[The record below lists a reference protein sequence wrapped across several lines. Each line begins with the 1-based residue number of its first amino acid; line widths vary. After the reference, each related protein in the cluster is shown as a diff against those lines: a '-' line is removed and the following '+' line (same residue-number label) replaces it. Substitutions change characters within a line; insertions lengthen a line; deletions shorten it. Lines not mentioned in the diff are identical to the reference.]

1 MDPPI
6 QESQTVAHSQSDSTH
21 NDGRPRFYALRTL
34 YRWIR
39 RYPVLPVMIAVGLA
53 VMAIFA
59 PWISPSH
66 PLESDLTDIA
76 RPPVWMEG
84 GSWDYILGADKIGRD
99 LLSRIVH
106 GSRIS
111 LTVAFIVIIF
121 GSLIGSAIGIASG
134 MAGGLWDEIAMRVV
148 DLVYA
153 TPFLLIALVAAVVF
167 GTSLQLVLVLLTIF
181 SWPIFS
187 RQTRGLTLQLKNM
200 DYVASSR
207 VAGASPFRIAF
218 RHIMPGVFNTV
229 VVIATL
235 QVGSLILTESV
246 LSFLGVGIPAPQPA
260 WGSMVADG
268 REFISTAWWV
278 PIMPGIAI
286 FLTVFAFNFIGDWLR
301 DYLDPR
307 LRQIN

>member
-1 MDPPI
+1 MDRPI
-6 QESQTVAHSQSDSTH
+6 QESQTIADPQSDATQDAS
-21 NDGRPRFYALRTL
+21 RPRLFVLLTL

-39 RYPVLPVMIAVGLA
+39 RYPVLPVAIAIGLA

-59 PWISPSH
+59 PWIAPAH
-66 PLESDLTDIA
+66 PLESDLDFIA
-76 RPPVWMEG
+76 HPPVWAADGTFE
-84 GSWDYILGADKIGRD
+84 YILGADKIGRD
-99 LLSRIVH
+99 LLSRIIH

-111 LTVAFIVIIF
+111 LSVAFIVIIC
-121 GSLIGSAIGIASG
+121 GSVIGSAIGIASG
-134 MAGGLWDEIAMRVV
+134 MAGGLWDELAMRIV

-181 SWPIFS
+181 SWPIFA

-207 VAGASPFRIAF
+207 VADASPFRIAF
-218 RHIMPGVFNTV
+218 RHILPGVFNTV

-307 LRQIN
+307 LRQIH

>member
-1 MDPPI
+1 MIRDTPLPDTTSDRRVI
-6 QESQTVAHSQSDSTH
+6 QVPVL
-21 NDGRPRFYALRTL
+21 GTL
-34 YRWIR
+34 YQWIR
-39 RYPVLPVMIAVGLA
+39 RYPVLPVIVAVGLA
-53 VMAIFA
+53 IMAIFA
-59 PWISPSH
+59 PWVAPNH
-66 PLESDLTDIA
+66 PLESELDKLA
-76 RPPVWMEG
+76 APPVWIEG
-84 GSWDYILGADKIGRD
+84 GSWDYVLGADKIGRD
-99 LLSRIVH
+99 LLSRIIH

-111 LTVAFIVIIF
+111 LSVAFIVIIC
-121 GSLIGSAIGIASG
+121 GSVIGSGIGIASG
-134 MAGGLWDEIAMRVV
+134 MAGGIWDEIAMRIV

-167 GTSLQLVLVLLTIF
+167 GASLELVLILLTIF
-181 SWPIFS
+181 SWPIFA

-207 VAGASPFRIAF
+207 VASASEIRIAF
-218 RHIMPGVFNTV
+218 RHILPGVVNTI

-235 QVGSLILTESV
+235 QIGSLILTESV
-246 LSFLGVGIPAPQPA
+246 LSYLGVGIPAPQPA

-268 REFISTAWWV
+268 REFITTAWWV
-278 PIMPGIAI
+278 PVMPGAAI

>member
-1 MDPPI
+1 MI
-6 QESQTVAHSQSDSTH
+6 QPGQDTQLSEVPVERS
-21 NDGRPRFYALRTL
+21 RPRVPVLGTL

-39 RYPVLPVMIAVGLA
+39 RYPVLPTIIAVGLA
-53 VMAIFA
+53 IMAIFA
-59 PWISPSH
+59 PLIAPNH
-66 PLESDLTDIA
+66 PLESELDYLA
-76 RPPVWMEG
+76 APPVWMDG

-99 LLSRIVH
+99 LLSRIIH

-111 LTVAFIVIIF
+111 LSVAFIVIIC
-121 GSLIGSAIGIASG
+121 GSVLGSAIGIASG
-134 MAGGLWDEIAMRVV
+134 MAGGVWDEIAMRIV

-167 GTSLQLVLVLLTIF
+167 GSSLQLVLILLTIF
-181 SWPIFS
+181 SWPIFA

-200 DYVASSR
+200 EYVASSR
-207 VAGASPFRIAF
+207 VASASVFRIAF
-218 RHIMPGVFNTV
+218 RHILPGVVNTI

-235 QVGSLILTESV
+235 QIGSLILTESV
-246 LSFLGVGIPAPQPA
+246 LSYLGVGIPAPQPA

-268 REFISTAWWV
+268 REFISTKWWV
-278 PIMPGIAI
+278 PVMPGAAI

>member
-1 MDPPI
+1 MIRDTQLPDTTFDRRGTQVP
-6 QESQTVAHSQSDSTH
+6 VL
-21 NDGRPRFYALRTL
+21 GTL
-34 YRWIR
+34 YQWIR
-39 RYPVLPVMIAVGLA
+39 RYPVLPVIVAVGLA
-53 VMAIFA
+53 IMAIFA
-59 PWISPSH
+59 PWVAPNH
-66 PLESDLTDIA
+66 PLESELDKLA
-76 RPPVWMEG
+76 APPVWIEG
-84 GSWDYILGADKIGRD
+84 GSWDYVLGADKIGRD
-99 LLSRIVH
+99 LLSRIIH

-111 LTVAFIVIIF
+111 LSVAFIVIIC
-121 GSLIGSAIGIASG
+121 GSVIGSGIGIASG
-134 MAGGLWDEIAMRVV
+134 MAGGIWDEIAMRIV

-167 GTSLQLVLVLLTIF
+167 GASLELVLILLTIF
-181 SWPIFS
+181 SWPIFA

-207 VAGASPFRIAF
+207 VASASEIRIAF
-218 RHIMPGVFNTV
+218 RHILPGVVNTI

-235 QVGSLILTESV
+235 QIGSLILTESV
-246 LSFLGVGIPAPQPA
+246 LSYLGVGIPAPQPA

-268 REFISTAWWV
+268 REFITTAWWV
-278 PIMPGIAI
+278 PVMPGAAI

>member
-1 MDPPI
+1 M
-6 QESQTVAHSQSDSTH
+6 
-21 NDGRPRFYALRTL
+21 
-34 YRWIR
+34 
-39 RYPVLPVMIAVGLA
+39 LPVAIIMVLA

-59 PWISPSH
+59 PWVAPKH
-66 PLESDLTDIA
+66 PLESDLTKTA
-76 RPPVWMEG
+76 APPVWMKG
-84 GSWDYILGADKIGRD
+84 GSWGYILGGDGIGRD
-99 LLSRIVH
+99 QLSRIIH

-111 LTVAFIVIIF
+111 LSVAFIVIIC
-121 GSLIGSAIGIASG
+121 GSIIGSAIGIASG
-134 MAGGLWDEIAMRVV
+134 LAGGIWDEFAMRMV

-153 TPFLLIALVAAVVF
+153 MPFLLIALVAAVVF
-167 GTSLQLVLVLLTIF
+167 GPSLQLVLIILTIF
-181 SWPIFS
+181 SWPIFA

-207 VAGASPFRIAF
+207 VAGASAFRIAI
-218 RHIMPGVFNTV
+218 RHIMPGVVNTV

-235 QVGSLILTESV
+235 QIGSLILTESV

-268 REFISTAWWV
+268 RVFIRTAWWV
-278 PIMPGIAI
+278 PVMPGVAI

>member
-1 MDPPI
+1 MIREGQLPDAP
-6 QESQTVAHSQSDSTH
+6 
-21 NDGRPRFYALRTL
+21 DGRSKTRVPVLGTL

-39 RYPVLPVMIAVGLA
+39 RYPVLPVIIAVGLA
-53 VMAIFA
+53 IMAIFA
-59 PWISPSH
+59 PWIAPNH
-66 PLESDLTDIA
+66 PLESELDFLA
-76 RPPVWMEG
+76 APPVWMEDG
-84 GSWDYILGADKIGRD
+84 TWDYILGADKIGRD
-99 LLSRIVH
+99 LLSRIIH

-111 LTVAFIVIIF
+111 LSVAFIVIIC
-121 GSLIGSAIGIASG
+121 GSVIGSGIGIASG
-134 MAGGLWDEIAMRVV
+134 MAGGIWDEFAMRIV

-167 GTSLQLVLVLLTIF
+167 GASLQLVLILLTIF
-181 SWPIFS
+181 SWPIFA

-200 DYVASSR
+200 DYVASAR
-207 VAGASPFRIAF
+207 VASASELRIAF
-218 RHIMPGVFNTV
+218 RHILPGVVNTV

-235 QVGSLILTESV
+235 QIGSLILTESV
-246 LSFLGVGIPAPQPA
+246 LSYLGVGIPAPQPA

-268 REFISTAWWV
+268 REFITTAWWV
-278 PIMPGIAI
+278 PVMPGAAI

>member
-1 MDPPI
+1 MFGRAATPI
-6 QESQTVAHSQSDSTH
+6 
-21 NDGRPRFYALRTL
+21 RYLRTL
-34 YRWIR
+34 YQLVR
-39 RYPVLPVMIAVGLA
+39 RYPVLPVIIAIGLA
-53 VMAIFA
+53 IMAIFA
-59 PWISPSH
+59 PWVAPNH
-66 PLESDLTDIA
+66 PLESELEKLA
-76 RPPVWMEG
+76 APPVWLDG

-99 LLSRIVH
+99 LLSRIIH

-111 LTVAFIVIIF
+111 LSVAFIVIIC
-121 GSLIGSAIGIASG
+121 GSVIGSGIGIASG
-134 MAGGLWDEIAMRVV
+134 MAGGIWDEFAMRIV

-167 GTSLQLVLVLLTIF
+167 GASLELVLILLTIF
-181 SWPIFS
+181 SWPIFA

-207 VAGASPFRIAF
+207 VASASEFRIAF
-218 RHIMPGVFNTV
+218 RHILPGVVNTI

-235 QVGSLILTESV
+235 QIGSLILTESV
-246 LSFLGVGIPAPQPA
+246 LSYLGVGIPAPQPA

-268 REFISTAWWV
+268 REFITTAWWV
-278 PIMPGIAI
+278 PVMPGGAI

>member
-1 MDPPI
+1 MIRDTPLPDTPTGRSMPRIPI
-6 QESQTVAHSQSDSTH
+6 LGTVYWW
-21 NDGRPRFYALRTL
+21 F
-34 YRWIR
+34 R
-39 RYPVLPVMIAVGLA
+39 RYPVFPVMIAIGLA

-59 PWISPSH
+59 PWVAPNH
-66 PLESDLTDIA
+66 PLESELDKLA
-76 RPPVWMEG
+76 APPVWQEG
-84 GSWDYILGADKIGRD
+84 GTWDYVLGADKIGRD
-99 LLSRIVH
+99 LLSRIIH

-111 LTVAFIVIIF
+111 LSVAFIVIIC
-121 GSLIGSAIGIASG
+121 GSVIGSGIGIASG
-134 MAGGLWDEIAMRVV
+134 MAGGIWDEFAMRIV

-167 GTSLQLVLVLLTIF
+167 GASLELVLILLTIF
-181 SWPIFS
+181 SWPIFA

-207 VAGASPFRIAF
+207 VASASEFRIAF
-218 RHIMPGVFNTV
+218 RHILPGVVNTI

-235 QVGSLILTESV
+235 QIGSLILTESV
-246 LSFLGVGIPAPQPA
+246 LSYLGVGIPAPQPA

-268 REFISTAWWV
+268 REFITTAWWV
-278 PIMPGIAI
+278 PVMPGAAI

>member
-1 MDPPI
+1 MNRSDRGILPTDNARSDAMFGRAATPI
-6 QESQTVAHSQSDSTH
+6 
-21 NDGRPRFYALRTL
+21 RYLRTL
-34 YRWIR
+34 YQLVR
-39 RYPVLPVMIAVGLA
+39 RYPVLPVIIAIGLA
-53 VMAIFA
+53 IMAIFA
-59 PWISPSH
+59 PWVAPNH
-66 PLESDLTDIA
+66 PLESELEKLA
-76 RPPVWMEG
+76 APPVWLEG

-99 LLSRIVH
+99 LLSRIIH

-111 LTVAFIVIIF
+111 LSVAFIVIIC
-121 GSLIGSAIGIASG
+121 GSVIGSGIGIASG
-134 MAGGLWDEIAMRVV
+134 MAGGIWDEFAMRIV

-167 GTSLQLVLVLLTIF
+167 GASLELVLILLTIF
-181 SWPIFS
+181 SWPIFA

-207 VAGASPFRIAF
+207 VASASEFRIAF
-218 RHIMPGVFNTV
+218 RHILPGVVNTI

-235 QVGSLILTESV
+235 QIGSLILTESV
-246 LSFLGVGIPAPQPA
+246 LSYLGVGIPAPQPA

-268 REFISTAWWV
+268 REFITTAWWV
-278 PIMPGIAI
+278 PVMPGGAI

>member
-1 MDPPI
+1 MIREGQLADAP
-6 QESQTVAHSQSDSTH
+6 
-21 NDGRPRFYALRTL
+21 DGRSETRVPVLGTL

-39 RYPVLPVMIAVGLA
+39 RYPVLPVIIAVGLA
-53 VMAIFA
+53 IMAIFA
-59 PWISPSH
+59 PWIAPNH
-66 PLESDLTDIA
+66 PLESELDFLA
-76 RPPVWMEG
+76 APPVWMDG
-84 GSWDYILGADKIGRD
+84 GTWDYILGADKIGRD
-99 LLSRIVH
+99 LLSRIIH

-111 LTVAFIVIIF
+111 LSVAFIVIIC
-121 GSLIGSAIGIASG
+121 GSVIGSGIGIASG
-134 MAGGLWDEIAMRVV
+134 MAGGVWDEIAMRIV

-167 GTSLQLVLVLLTIF
+167 GASLQLVLILLTIF
-181 SWPIFS
+181 SWPIFA

-200 DYVASSR
+200 DYVSSAR
-207 VAGASPFRIAF
+207 VASASELRIAF
-218 RHIMPGVFNTV
+218 RHILPGVVNTV

-235 QVGSLILTESV
+235 QIGSLILTESV
-246 LSFLGVGIPAPQPA
+246 LSYLGVGIPAPQPA

-268 REFISTAWWV
+268 REFITTAWWV
-278 PIMPGIAI
+278 PVMPGAAI

>member
-1 MDPPI
+1 MNPSV
-6 QESQTVAHSQSDSTH
+6 QESQPIEQARLDVA
-21 NDGRPRFYALRTL
+21 NGVMRRRFSPLITP

-39 RYPVLPVMIAVGLA
+39 RYPVLPGIIVCGLA
-53 VMAIFA
+53 IMAIFA
-59 PWISPSH
+59 PYVAPSH
-66 PLESDLTDIA
+66 PLENEITEIA
-76 RPPVWMEG
+76 APPVWMDG

-99 LLSRIVH
+99 LLSRIIH

-111 LTVAFIVIIF
+111 LSVAFIVIIC
-121 GSLIGSAIGIASG
+121 GSVIGSGIGIASG
-134 MAGGLWDEIAMRVV
+134 MAGGLWDEIAMRIV

-167 GTSLQLVLVLLTIF
+167 GASLQLVLILLTIF
-181 SWPIFS
+181 SWPIFA

-207 VAGASPFRIAF
+207 VADASGFRIAT
-218 RHIMPGVFNTV
+218 RHIFPGVLNTV

-268 REFISTAWWV
+268 REFIATAWWV
-278 PIMPGIAI
+278 PVMPGVAI

>member
-1 MDPPI
+1 MDRPI
-6 QESQTVAHSQSDSTH
+6 QEPQTVAHSQSDSTQ
-21 NDGRPRFYALRTL
+21 GISRPRFYVLRTL

-39 RYPVLPVMIAVGLA
+39 RYPILPVAIAIGLA
-53 VMAIFA
+53 IMALFA
-59 PWISPSH
+59 PWIAPAH
-66 PLESDLTDIA
+66 PLESDLDFIA
-76 RPPVWMEG
+76 HPPVWMG
-84 GSWDYILGADKIGRD
+84 GGTLDYILGADKIGRD
-99 LLSRIVH
+99 LLSRIIH

-111 LTVAFIVIIF
+111 LSVAFIVIIC
-121 GSLIGSAIGIASG
+121 GSVIGSAIGIASG
-134 MAGGLWDEIAMRVV
+134 MAGGLWDEIAMRIV

-167 GTSLQLVLVLLTIF
+167 GASLQLVLALLTIF
-181 SWPIFS
+181 SWPIFA

-207 VAGASPFRIAF
+207 VADASPFRIAF
-218 RHIMPGVFNTV
+218 RHILPGVFNTV

-260 WGSMVADG
+260 WGSMVSDG

-307 LRQIN
+307 LRQIH

>member
-1 MDPPI
+1 MIRDTPLPDTQTGRSVPRIPI
-6 QESQTVAHSQSDSTH
+6 LGTVYWW
-21 NDGRPRFYALRTL
+21 F
-34 YRWIR
+34 R
-39 RYPVLPVMIAVGLA
+39 RYPVLPVMIAIGLA

-59 PWISPSH
+59 PWVAPNH
-66 PLESDLTDIA
+66 PLESELDKLA
-76 RPPVWMEG
+76 APPVWQEG
-84 GSWDYILGADKIGRD
+84 GTWDYVLGADKIGRD
-99 LLSRIVH
+99 LLSRIIH

-111 LTVAFIVIIF
+111 LSVAFIVIIC
-121 GSLIGSAIGIASG
+121 GSVIGSGIGIASG
-134 MAGGLWDEIAMRVV
+134 MAGGIWDEIAMRIV

-167 GTSLQLVLVLLTIF
+167 GASLELVLILLTIF
-181 SWPIFS
+181 SWPIFA

-207 VAGASPFRIAF
+207 VASASEFRIAY
-218 RHIMPGVFNTV
+218 RHILPGVVNTI

-235 QVGSLILTESV
+235 QIGSLILTESV
-246 LSFLGVGIPAPQPA
+246 LSYLGVGIPAPQPA

-268 REFISTAWWV
+268 REFITTAWWV
-278 PIMPGIAI
+278 PVMPGAAI

>member
-1 MDPPI
+1 MIRDTPLPDTSSGRAVPRIPI
-6 QESQTVAHSQSDSTH
+6 LGH
-21 NDGRPRFYALRTL
+21 L
-34 YRWIR
+34 YGWFR
-39 RYPVLPVMIAVGLA
+39 RYPVLPVIIAIGLA
-53 VMAIFA
+53 IMAIFA
-59 PWISPSH
+59 PWVAPNH
-66 PLESDLTDIA
+66 PLESELDKLA
-76 RPPVWMEG
+76 APPVWVEG
-84 GSWDYILGADKIGRD
+84 GSWEYVLGADKIGRD
-99 LLSRIVH
+99 LLSRIIH

-111 LTVAFIVIIF
+111 LSVAFIVIIC
-121 GSLIGSAIGIASG
+121 GSVIGSGIGIASG
-134 MAGGLWDEIAMRVV
+134 MAGGVWDEFAMRIV

-167 GTSLQLVLVLLTIF
+167 GASLELVLILLTIF
-181 SWPIFS
+181 SWPIFA

-207 VAGASPFRIAF
+207 VASASEFRIAF
-218 RHIMPGVFNTV
+218 RHILPGVVNTI

-235 QVGSLILTESV
+235 QIGSLILTESV
-246 LSFLGVGIPAPQPA
+246 LSYLGVGIPAPQPA

-268 REFISTAWWV
+268 REFITTAWWV
-278 PIMPGIAI
+278 PVMPGAAI

>member
-1 MDPPI
+1 MIRDTPLPDTATGRSNLRI
-6 QESQTVAHSQSDSTH
+6 PVLGTV
-21 NDGRPRFYALRTL
+21 

-53 VMAIFA
+53 IMAIFA
-59 PWISPSH
+59 PWVAPAH
-66 PLESDLTDIA
+66 PLESDLDFIA
-76 RPPVWMEG
+76 HPPVWMESG
-84 GSWDYILGADKIGRD
+84 TFDYILGADKIGRD
-99 LLSRIVH
+99 LLSRIIH

-111 LTVAFIVIIF
+111 LSVAFIVIIC

-134 MAGGLWDEIAMRVV
+134 MAGGLWDEIAMRIV

-167 GTSLQLVLVLLTIF
+167 GTSFQLVLTLLTIF
-181 SWPIFS
+181 SWPIFA

-200 DYVASSR
+200 DYVASAR
-207 VAGASPFRIAF
+207 VNSASQFRIAF

-235 QVGSLILTESV
+235 QIGSLILTESV
-246 LSFLGVGIPAPQPA
+246 LSYLGVGIPAPQPA

-268 REFISTAWWV
+268 REFITTAWWV
-278 PIMPGIAI
+278 PVMPGAAI

-307 LRQIN
+307 LRQIH

>member
-1 MDPPI
+1 MIRDAPI
-6 QESQTVAHSQSDSTH
+6 PESAPERSSIRV
-21 NDGRPRFYALRTL
+21 PVLKTL
-34 YRWIR
+34 YLWVR
-39 RYPVLPVMIAVGLA
+39 RYPVLPVAIAIGLA
-53 VMAIFA
+53 IMAIFA
-59 PWISPSH
+59 PWIAPAH
-66 PLESDLTDIA
+66 PLESDLDYIGH
-76 RPPVWMEG
+76 PPIWMNEG
-84 GSWDYILGADKIGRD
+84 TFDYILGADKIGRD
-99 LLSRIVH
+99 LLSRIIH

-111 LTVAFIVIIF
+111 LSVAFIVIIC
-121 GSLIGSAIGIASG
+121 GSIIGSAIGIASG
-134 MAGGLWDEIAMRVV
+134 MAGGLWDEIAMRIV

-167 GTSLQLVLVLLTIF
+167 GASLQLVLALLTIF
-181 SWPIFS
+181 SWPIFA

-207 VAGASPFRIAF
+207 VADASPFRIAF

-260 WGSMVADG
+260 WGSMVSDG
-268 REFISTAWWV
+268 REFITTAWWV
-278 PIMPGIAI
+278 PVMPGAAI

-307 LRQIN
+307 LRQIH

>member
-1 MDPPI
+1 MIRDTPLPGASAD
-6 QESQTVAHSQSDSTH
+6 ESRIHIPVVS
-21 NDGRPRFYALRTL
+21 TL

-39 RYPVLPVMIAVGLA
+39 RYPVLPVMIAIGLA
-53 VMAIFA
+53 IMAIFA
-59 PWISPSH
+59 PWIAPNH
-66 PLESDLTDIA
+66 PLESELDHLAD
-76 RPPVWMEG
+76 PPVWMEG

-99 LLSRIVH
+99 LLSRIIH

-111 LTVAFIVIIF
+111 LSVAFIVIIC
-121 GSLIGSAIGIASG
+121 GSVIGSGIGIASG
-134 MAGGLWDEIAMRVV
+134 MAGGIWDEIAMRIV

-167 GTSLQLVLVLLTIF
+167 GASLQLVLILLTIF
-181 SWPIFS
+181 SWPIFA

-200 DYVASSR
+200 DYVASAR
-207 VAGASPFRIAF
+207 VTGASELRIAF
-218 RHIMPGVFNTV
+218 KHILPGVVNTV

-235 QVGSLILTESV
+235 QIGSLILTESV
-246 LSFLGVGIPAPQPA
+246 LSYLGVGIPAPQPA

-268 REFISTAWWV
+268 REFITTAWWV
-278 PIMPGIAI
+278 PVMPGAAI

>member
-1 MDPPI
+1 MIRDTPLPD
-6 QESQTVAHSQSDSTH
+6 TTSDRR
-21 NDGRPRFYALRTL
+21 GFQVPVLGTL
-34 YRWIR
+34 YQWVR
-39 RYPVLPVMIAVGLA
+39 RYPVLPVIIAVGLA
-53 VMAIFA
+53 IMAIFA
-59 PWISPSH
+59 PWVAPNH
-66 PLESDLTDIA
+66 PLESELDKLA
-76 RPPVWMEG
+76 APPVWVEG
-84 GSWDYILGADKIGRD
+84 GSWDYVLGADKIGRD
-99 LLSRIVH
+99 LLSRIIH

-111 LTVAFIVIIF
+111 LSVAFIVIIC
-121 GSLIGSAIGIASG
+121 GSVIGSGIGIASG
-134 MAGGLWDEIAMRVV
+134 MAGGIWDEFAMRIV

-167 GTSLQLVLVLLTIF
+167 GASLELVLILLTIF
-181 SWPIFS
+181 SWPIFA

-207 VAGASPFRIAF
+207 VASASEFRIAY
-218 RHIMPGVFNTV
+218 RHILPGVVNTI

-235 QVGSLILTESV
+235 QIGSLILTESV
-246 LSFLGVGIPAPQPA
+246 LSYLGVGIPAPQPA

-268 REFISTAWWV
+268 REFITTAWWV
-278 PIMPGIAI
+278 PVMPGGAI

>member
-1 MDPPI
+1 MFGRAATPI
-6 QESQTVAHSQSDSTH
+6 
-21 NDGRPRFYALRTL
+21 RYLRTL
-34 YRWIR
+34 YQLVR
-39 RYPVLPVMIAVGLA
+39 RYPVLPVIIAIGLA
-53 VMAIFA
+53 IMAIFA
-59 PWISPSH
+59 PWVAPNH
-66 PLESDLTDIA
+66 PLESELEKLA
-76 RPPVWMEG
+76 APPVWLEG

-99 LLSRIVH
+99 LLSRIIH

-111 LTVAFIVIIF
+111 LSVAFIVIIC
-121 GSLIGSAIGIASG
+121 GSVIGSGIGIASG
-134 MAGGLWDEIAMRVV
+134 MAGGIWDEFAMRIV

-167 GTSLQLVLVLLTIF
+167 GASLELVLILLTIF
-181 SWPIFS
+181 SWPIFA

-207 VAGASPFRIAF
+207 VASASEFRIAF
-218 RHIMPGVFNTV
+218 RHILPGVVNTI

-235 QVGSLILTESV
+235 QIGSLILTESV
-246 LSFLGVGIPAPQPA
+246 LSYLGVGIPAPQPA

-268 REFISTAWWV
+268 REFITTAWWV
-278 PIMPGIAI
+278 PVMPGGAI

>member
-1 MDPPI
+1 MIRDRSFSSSAAPDRAKRSVP
-6 QESQTVAHSQSDSTH
+6 SL
-21 NDGRPRFYALRTL
+21 GKL

-39 RYPVLPVMIAVGLA
+39 RYPILPVVVILFLA

-59 PWISPSH
+59 PWVAPAH
-66 PLESDLTDIA
+66 PLESDLEFIA
-76 RPPVWMEG
+76 APPIWMEG
-84 GSWDYILGADKIGRD
+84 SSWDYILGADKIGRD
-99 LLSRIVH
+99 LLSRIIH

-111 LTVAFIVIIF
+111 LSVAFIVIIC
-121 GSLIGSAIGIASG
+121 GGVIGSAVGIASG
-134 MAGGLWDEIAMRVV
+134 LTGGLWDEIAMRIV

-167 GTSLQLVLVLLTIF
+167 GTSFQLVLILLTIF
-181 SWPIFS
+181 SWPIFA

-207 VAGASPFRIAF
+207 VASASDFRIAI
-218 RHIMPGVFNTV
+218 RHILPGVFNTV

-235 QVGSLILTESV
+235 QIGSLILTESV
-246 LSFLGVGIPAPQPA
+246 LSYLGVGIPAPQPA

-268 REFISTAWWV
+268 REFITIAWWV
-278 PIMPGIAI
+278 PVMPGVAI

-307 LRQIN
+307 LRQIH

>member
-1 MDPPI
+1 MIRDTPLPDTSSGRAVPRIPI
-6 QESQTVAHSQSDSTH
+6 LGH
-21 NDGRPRFYALRTL
+21 L
-34 YRWIR
+34 YGWFR
-39 RYPVLPVMIAVGLA
+39 RYPVLPVIIAIGLA
-53 VMAIFA
+53 IMAIFA
-59 PWISPSH
+59 PWVAPNH
-66 PLESDLTDIA
+66 PLESELDKLA
-76 RPPVWMEG
+76 APPVWAEG
-84 GSWDYILGADKIGRD
+84 GSWEYVLGADKIGRD
-99 LLSRIVH
+99 LLSRIIH

-111 LTVAFIVIIF
+111 LSVAFIVIIC
-121 GSLIGSAIGIASG
+121 GSVIGSGIGIASG
-134 MAGGLWDEIAMRVV
+134 MAGGVWDEFAMRIV

-167 GTSLQLVLVLLTIF
+167 GASLELVLILLTIF
-181 SWPIFS
+181 SWPIFA

-207 VAGASPFRIAF
+207 VASASEFRIAF
-218 RHIMPGVFNTV
+218 RHILPGVVNTI

-235 QVGSLILTESV
+235 QIGSLILTESV
-246 LSFLGVGIPAPQPA
+246 LSYLGVGIPAPQPA

-268 REFISTAWWV
+268 REFITTAWWV
-278 PIMPGIAI
+278 PVMPGAAI

>member
-1 MDPPI
+1 MFGRAVTPI
-6 QESQTVAHSQSDSTH
+6 
-21 NDGRPRFYALRTL
+21 RYLRTL
-34 YRWIR
+34 YQLVR
-39 RYPVLPVMIAVGLA
+39 RYPVLPVIIAIGLA
-53 VMAIFA
+53 IMAIFA
-59 PWISPSH
+59 PWVAPNH
-66 PLESDLTDIA
+66 PLESELEKLA
-76 RPPVWMEG
+76 APPVWLEG

-99 LLSRIVH
+99 LLSRIIH

-111 LTVAFIVIIF
+111 LSVAFIVIIC
-121 GSLIGSAIGIASG
+121 GSVIGSGIGIASG
-134 MAGGLWDEIAMRVV
+134 MAGGIWDEFAMRIV

-167 GTSLQLVLVLLTIF
+167 GASLELVLILLTIF
-181 SWPIFS
+181 SWPIFA

-207 VAGASPFRIAF
+207 VASASEFRIAF
-218 RHIMPGVFNTV
+218 RHILPGVVNTI

-235 QVGSLILTESV
+235 QIGSLILTESV
-246 LSFLGVGIPAPQPA
+246 LSYLGVGIPAPQPA

-268 REFISTAWWV
+268 REFITTAWWV
-278 PIMPGIAI
+278 PVMPGGAI